1 MRLSQEVQGEWPWL
15 QQDPE
20 MGARTCLCSAGDSV
34 SPRGEH
40 GGILATVLSR
50 VLPSMP
56 PGWALISATQL
67 QGNVQV
73 GCGTPTLD
81 WRAWGKDSLSPCFPQ
96 SHNVGSTASLIS
108 LLVAYEHPKEAREPC
123 KEMVFSI
130 GAGPSCVENSSW
142 PIVSHASEQ

>member
-1 MRLSQEVQGEWPWL
+1 MNLRLSQEVQDEWPWL

-20 MGARTCLCSAGDSV
+20 MGTRTWLYSAGNSV

-50 VLPSMP
+50 VFPSMP

-73 GCGTPTLD
+73 PDPHTGLLFVGCGTPTLD
-81 WRAWGKDSLSPCFPQ
+81 WRAWGKDSLPAFLSPITWGLPP
-96 SHNVGSTASLIS
+96 VLSLY
-108 LLVAYEHPKEAREPC
+108 L
-123 KEMVFSI
+123 
-130 GAGPSCVENSSW
+130 W
-142 PIVSHASEQ
+142 PMNTQKRPGNPVRRWSFL